1 MAERHNSIR
10 EGVYAGFI
18 GATIIVI
25 WFGVIDLMAGL
36 PLHTPDLL
44 GTGLL
49 SVLGKSPMM
58 PDTVAFHVFAFT
70 VFHYVAFS
78 IVGIIIVKIVH
89 QSAQTPAILAGFLI
103 AFVAFEIGAIGL
115 TALLTESSLGGM
127 AWYQV
132 FIANLLAAAGMFW
145 FMWKRHPGLG
155 HNIEEA
161 LTGTDD
167 QHVAR

>member
-18 GATIIVI
+18 GATIVAV
-25 WFGVIDLMAGL
+25 WFAGIDLMSGF
-36 PLHTPDLL
+36 PFQTPDLL

-49 SVLGKSPMM
+49 SVLGKPPMM
-58 PDTVAFHVFAFT
+58 PDTVAFHVFAYT
-70 VFHYVAFS
+70 ILHYAAFS
-78 IVGIIIVKIVH
+78 VVGIIMATIVH
-89 QSAQTPAILAGFLI
+89 QSARTPAILAGFLI

-115 TALLTESSLGGM
+115 TALLTESRLGGM

-132 FIANLLAAAGMFW
+132 FVANLLAAAGMFW

-155 HNIEEA
+155 QNIEDA

-167 QHVAR
+167 QKVVR